1 LSYNGSIFLKNKQVF
16 RTFLKSST
24 QKKMKRNALDVLKS
38 YILITPALVM
48 VGVFLLLPMTQN
60 IYYSFFEYDG
70 YSEPFFIGMENY
82 SELFTDSDFLRSLI
96 NTFIW
101 VFFTLCFPV
110 FGGLL
115 IAVFI
120 RNLKFQNLFKSVF
133 YLPLTISFVSTAV
146 IWRYMYSLDLGVINT
161 LLSTLFSRKVEIAW
175 LTDVPLNTFSLII
188 SWTWQQLGTNMVL
201 FLMGLT
207 TIPRSPVEAATID
220 GANRW
225 QTFIHVTLP
234 MLKPITTVV
243 VAMAIVNS
251 FKVFDLIYVM
261 TNGGPY
267 HSSETLTLTMFKKA
281 FVLSR
286 MGYGSA
292 VSIVLS
298 LFVIGFTGIYILIS
312 RKKDQLHY

>member
-1 LSYNGSIFLKNKQVF
+1 MN
-16 RTFLKSST
+16 T
-24 QKKMKRNALDVLKS
+24 QSAETIKS
-38 YILITPALVM
+38 YALIAPAFGFVC
-48 VGVFLLLPMTQN
+48 VLLLVPIVQN
-60 IYYSFFEYDG
+60 VYYSFFEYDG
-70 YSEPFFIGMENY
+70 FSKPYFVGLENY
-82 SELFTDSDFLRSLI
+82 AELLTDSEFLGSLF

-101 VFFTLCFPV
+101 VAFTLCFPV

-115 IAVFI
+115 IAIFI
-120 RNLKFQNLFKSVF
+120 RNLLFQNLFKTIF

-146 IWRYMYSLDLGVINT
+146 MWKYMYSLELGVVNT
-161 LLSTLFSRKVEIAW
+161 LLSSILGRKITIGW
-175 LTDVPLNTFSLII
+175 LTEVPLNTFSLIFA
-188 SWTWQQLGTNMVL
+188 WTWQQLGTNMVL

-207 TIPRSPVEAATID
+207 TIPKSPVEAAIMD
-220 GANRW
+220 GANSW
-225 QTFIHVTLP
+225 QTFWHVTLP

-243 VAMAIVNS
+243 VTMAIVNS

-292 VSIVLS
+292 ISIVLS
-298 LFVIGFTGIYILIS
+298 MFVIIFSGAYILRS
-312 RKKDQLHY
+312 KKKDQLHF